1 MPEPVHDSRKM
12 SAELHKLQA
21 RLGYLFDDSRHL
33 ETALTHRSA
42 HKNNNERLEFLGDAV
57 LGVVIARALFERFP
71 DAREGKLTR
80 MRARLVRGDTLSEIA
95 EEIEVQAHLILGE
108 GELKAGGRQR
118 RSIRADALE
127 AIFGAICLDADFQE
141 VREVILKLYESR
153 LAEANP
159 DIEKDPKTLLQEAVQ
174 KQGKALPEY
183 QILSKSGQ
191 AHDLEF
197 MVECRLRDLGLT
209 ETAKGKSRRNAEQ
222 TAAQQ
227 MMAKIS
233 QI

>member
-1 MPEPVHDSRKM
+1 MKTGL
-12 SAELHKLQA
+12 AKLQA
-21 RLGYLFDDSRHL
+21 RIDYQFSDPEHL
-33 ETALTHRSA
+33 QTALTHRSA
-42 HKNNNERLEFLGDAV
+42 DKNNNERLEFLGDAV
-57 LGVVIARALFERFP
+57 LGQVIARALFERFP

-80 MRARLVRGDTLSEIA
+80 MRAKLVRGDTLSEIA
-95 EEIEVQAHLILGE
+95 EEIELQAQLILGE

-127 AIFGAICLDADFQE
+127 AVFGSICLDADFQA
-141 VREVILKLYESR
+141 VRRVILNLYESR

-183 QILSKSGQ
+183 RILSKSGQ
-191 AHDLEF
+191 AHDLDF
-197 MVECRLRDLGLT
+197 MVECHLKDLGIT

-222 TAAQQ
+222 KAAE
-227 MMAKIS
+227 KVLRRFKS
-233 QI
+233 QKTHVEIV

>member
-1 MPEPVHDSRKM
+1 M
-12 SAELHKLQA
+12 STGLRKLQA
-21 RLGYLFDDSRHL
+21 RLGYLFDDSRYL
-33 ETALTHRSA
+33 EMALTHRSA

-57 LGVVIARALFERFP
+57 LGLVIARALFERFP

-95 EEIEVQAHLILGE
+95 EEIEVQTHLILGE

-118 RSIRADALE
+118 SSIRADALE
-127 AIFGAICLDADFQE
+127 AIFGAIYLDADSQK

-197 MVECRLRDLGLT
+197 MVECRLRDMDIA

-222 TAAQQ
+222 TAAQR
-227 MMAKIS
+227 MLAKIN